1 MTLRWL
7 FSVLISL
14 LLASACTKNAT
25 APADDLAYPVST
37 NDDPD
42 QRYTYA
48 GLPQSV
54 KYPHPLS
61 LLAYQG
67 FLTAYDEIRG
77 NPAWVAYRVFAVP
90 DYTTTSRPSRF
101 LTDENTENR
110 ISHDDYTHSGYD
122 RGHMAPNFAIVTRF
136 GQDAQKET
144 FLMTNIIP
152 QRPTLNRNWWASA
165 ERRIARDYSER
176 FDQVWV
182 LIGPVYEETGNW
194 IGDRVKIPSHNF
206 MIIMA
211 EEKGTLNVLAFIVP
225 QDVASGESH
234 QKYLTSVTEIEEKT
248 GLNFNPFLE
257 LALADSLES
266 LVPLNLW

>member
-1 MTLRWL
+1 MNLRRL
-7 FSVLISL
+7 FPILLLL

-25 APADDLAYPVST
+25 VPADGVAHPIST

-48 GLPQSV
+48 GLPESV
-54 KYPHPLS
+54 DYPHPLS

-67 FLTAYDEIRG
+67 FITAYDEIRG

-90 DYTTTSRPSRF
+90 EYISTARPSRF

-136 GQDAQKET
+136 GSEAQRET

-152 QRPTLNRNWWASA
+152 QRPALNRNWWATA
-165 ERRIARDYSER
+165 ERRIARDYSEMY
-176 FDQVWV
+176 DQVWV
-182 LIGPVYEETGNW
+182 IIGPVYQETGGW
-194 IGDRVKIPSHNF
+194 IGETVKIPSHNF
-206 MIIMA
+206 MIIMV
-211 EEKGTLNVLAFIVP
+211 EEEGKLKMMAFLVDQEI
-225 QDVASGESH
+225 SGGDPH
-234 QKYLTSVTEIEEKT
+234 AMYLVSVNQIEEKT

-257 LALADSLES
+257 QAFADSIES
-266 LVPLNLW
+266 LISPDLW